1 MRALGYS
8 DSARQCLLV
17 AVHDGGQP
25 PPSAT
30 ATLHLVFTDS
40 LQEALPDFIDRPV
53 ASNSQA
59 NLQIYLVVALALALI
74 SMLFFLAV
82 ILAVALSNPSAWG
95 WFHPGLCSKT

>member
-59 NLQIYLVVALALALI
+59 NLQIYLVVALALI